1 MMKIAIIVVIAFYF
15 LLFFLGY
22 AFGKMDKKSNE
33 PLMSPLEIKYTRC
46 DLKQWV
52 ARKQIDKDDF
62 QKMDSNFIENYV
74 ARTLADKFVDVIK
87 HHMIAEKDYYRGKVI
102 YSIEIWLK
110 GDN

>member
-1 MMKIAIIVVIAFYF
+1 MMKIAIIVVITFYF

-33 PLMSPLEIKYTRC
+33 PSMKPPEIKYTRY

-52 ARKQIDKDDF
+52 ARKQIDKEDF
-62 QKMDSNFIENYV
+62 QKMDSNVIENYV
-74 ARTLADKFVDVIK
+74 ARVLADKFVDVIK
-87 HHMIAEKDYYRGKVI
+87 HHMTAEKDYYRGKVI

-110 GDN
+110 RGN